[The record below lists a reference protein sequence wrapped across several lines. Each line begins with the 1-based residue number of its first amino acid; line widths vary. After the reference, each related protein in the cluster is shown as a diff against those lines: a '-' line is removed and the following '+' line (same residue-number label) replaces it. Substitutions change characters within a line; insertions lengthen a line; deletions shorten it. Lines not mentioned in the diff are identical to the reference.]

1 MKSNNKTKLFLL
13 TVTIFFVHGLTA
25 QNRLDLSLEGAVN
38 YAIEH
43 NKMVENASL
52 SVQEAQ
58 AAYRSTIAQGLPQ
71 VDATIDYQNFF
82 NAKAYIG
89 PMSFT
94 FNPTSNLNITVG
106 QLIFSGSYIVGIQ
119 MAKLYHEIT
128 EISFRKT
135 DAEIRSQVMNSYY
148 LVLISV
154 RSLEI
159 LEQNVENMEDVIA
172 KTEALVTVGML
183 DETDADQ
190 IRLQKTILE
199 NAVKS
204 AVRQL
209 ELATNLL
216 RMQLGVNA
224 QTEIVLTDELF
235 AIVSQTNVNKTLTSS
250 YNVNQ
255 NLDFQLM
262 LLQRDIAKKQF
273 NLEKA
278 KFLPTITGFYNYTE
292 KIKKPELDFSPKN
305 VIGLNISIPIF
316 SSGARYFSH
325 TQAKLQY
332 KSVENQLEFVT
343 DQLSIQEKQLR
354 QNLKTAMEQYQ
365 AQKENIDL
373 ARRVYNNIYI
383 KYQQG
388 IISGL
393 DMTTANTN
401 LLQAENGYIM
411 AIMQFLEAKTSLDVF
426 LNQITQ

>member
-1 MKSNNKTKLFLL
+1 MKSNNKRKLLIL
-13 TVTIFFVHGLTA
+13 TVTLFFVHGLAA
-25 QNRLDLSLEGAVN
+25 QNRLELSLDGAVN
-38 YAIEH
+38 FAVEH
-43 NKMVENASL
+43 NKMMQNATL

-71 VDATIDYQNFF
+71 VDATIDYQNYF
-82 NAKAYIG
+82 NSKAYIG
-89 PMSFT
+89 PMAFT

-128 EISFRKT
+128 EISSRKT
-135 DAEIRSQVMNSYY
+135 ETEIRSQVMNSYY
-148 LVLISV
+148 LVLISE

-159 LEQNVENMEDVIA
+159 LEQNVLNMEDVIT
-172 KTEALVTVGML
+172 KTNALVTVGFL

-190 IRLQKTILE
+190 IKLQKTMLE

-204 AVRQL
+204 AERQL

-224 QTEIVLTDELF
+224 QTEIVLTDQLF
-235 AIVSQTNVNKTLTSS
+235 SILAQADVTKTMAST
-250 YNVNQ
+250 YDVNQ
-255 NLDFQLM
+255 NPDFQMM
-262 LLQRDIAKKQF
+262 LLQRDISKKKL
-273 NLEKA
+273 NMEKA
-278 KFLPTITGFYNYTE
+278 KFMPTITGFYNYTE

-305 VIGLNISIPIF
+305 IIGLNIGIPIF

-332 KSVENQLEFVT
+332 KAVQNQLDFVS

-354 QNLKTAMEQYQ
+354 QNLKTANDQYQ
-365 AQKENIDL
+365 AQKENIEL
-373 ARRVYNNIYI
+373 ARRVYNNIYL

-388 IISGL
+388 VISGL

-401 LLQAENGYIM
+401 LMQAENGYNM
-411 AIMQFLEAKTSLDVF
+411 AIMQLLDAKTSLDAF
-426 LNQITQ
+426 LNQISQ